1 MDDLIGKDGL
11 INLAGVDA
19 ANSEKVSLD
28 DYVLGYTNSKGEQVD
43 YCTEEF
49 REDYRAAKG
58 DLSRL
63 NMYTTTMSMKIW
75 VYTSLGQFVDYFT
88 FTQEMD
94 DPDLVSDAGVLKL
107 YFEQKPDKDGNL
119 RTKEGR
125 VYATGAYIYKTEVA
139 LKTTLRC
146 SLPPV
151 NDASNEA
158 NRKNAKR
165 KVTENMLKTFGYKRP
180 SEDK

>member
-1 MDDLIGKDGL
+1 MKM
-11 INLAGVDA
+11 
-19 ANSEKVSLD
+19 
-28 DYVLGYTNSKGEQVD
+28 VLGYGKKLLDAYMVTIGVTVVGTFFGLFVMSMFA
-43 YCTEEF
+43 YAIS

-119 RTKEGR
+119 W
-125 VYATGAYIYKTEVA
+125 V
-139 LKTTLRC
+139 
-146 SLPPV
+146 
-151 NDASNEA
+151 
-158 NRKNAKR
+158 
-165 KVTENMLKTFGYKRP
+165 
-180 SEDK
+180 